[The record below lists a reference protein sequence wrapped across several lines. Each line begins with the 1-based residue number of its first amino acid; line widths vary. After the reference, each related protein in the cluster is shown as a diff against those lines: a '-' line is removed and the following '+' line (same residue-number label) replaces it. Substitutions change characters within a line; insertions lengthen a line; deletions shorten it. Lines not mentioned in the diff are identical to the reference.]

1 MSISLRHV
9 HVLPY
14 EAEELNVPSHD
25 VLIDAGSVLAQHGQL
40 RLHAGVV

>member
-1 MSISLRHV
+1 MFIIFRHI
-9 HVLPY
+9 PTG
-14 EAEELNVPSHD
+14 ADELSVPSHD